1 MKTYAFN
8 VSGRC
13 LWKADLQIDAEDV
26 TTVYSEF
33 DADPNAIWYDIKN
46 KRIEHRHSFPVQIST
61 NKIEN
66 IPIGTTL
73 TIEGV
78 EVLVN
83 DGVFEIEV
91 DMPQTVH
98 VFLDNLR
105 FLMTEVEVPCE
116 VQN

>member
-8 VSGRC
+8 ESGRC

-26 TTVYSEF
+26 ATVFSDF
-33 DADPNAIWYDIKN
+33 DADPNKIWYDSKN
-46 KRIEHRHSFPVQIST
+46 QRIEYRSPFAVRIST

-105 FLMTEVEVPCE
+105 YLMAEVEVPCE

>member
-8 VSGRC
+8 ESGRC

-26 TTVYSEF
+26 AVVYSELE
-33 DADPNAIWYDIKN
+33 ADPNEIWYNIEN
-46 KRIEHRHSFPVQIST
+46 ERIEYRPPFAVQIST

-66 IPIGTTL
+66 IPVGTTL

-91 DMPQTVH
+91 DMPQTVR
-98 VFLDNLR
+98 VSLENLR
-105 FLMTEVEVPCE
+105 YLMTEVEVPCE
-116 VQN
+116 VHN